1 MINPEIC
8 RLYCQGQLSQPDVN
22 GLQMPRRPRFCPP
35 GMPIHVIQ
43 RGNNRQI
50 CFTSDADIHAYAHW
64 LADAATFYE
73 VDVHGW
79 VFMTNHVHL
88 LVTPHRPNAVSRLM
102 QSLGRRYVQYFNYA
116 YARSGTLF
124 EGRFR
129 SCLVQ
134 DSEYF
139 LACLRYIELN
149 PVRAG
154 MVKDPAHYRWSSY
167 AAHGLGVDVGMW
179 TPHPTYISL
188 GDDKPSRQS
197 RYRRLVGEVLEPAVI
212 EKIRHCANTGLTLG
226 TEKFR
231 EQYKSL
237 TGDVANQG

>member
-1 MINPEIC
+1 MDFPA
-8 RLYCQGQLSQPDVN
+8 
-22 GLQMPRRPRFCPP
+22 
-35 GMPIHVIQ
+35 HVIQ
-43 RGNNRQI
+43 RGNNRQPL
-50 CFTSDADIHAYAHW
+50 FTSDADIAAYSHW
-64 LADAATFYE
+64 LEDGALRFR

-88 LVTPHRPNAVSRLM
+88 LITPRVENGVSRLM
-102 QSLGRRYVQYFNYA
+102 QSLGRRYVGHFNYS

-134 DSEYF
+134 ENQYF

-154 MVKDPAHYRWSSY
+154 MVTDPGDYRWSSY
-167 AAHGLGVDVGMW
+167 RAHACGAPVKFW
-179 TPHPTYISL
+179 NPHDLYLSL
-188 GDDKPSRQS
+188 ASRSAERQIHW
-197 RYRRLVGEVLEPAVI
+197 RRLVGEAMDTATI
-212 EKIRHCANTGLTLG
+212 SKIRHCTNTGLVLG

-231 EQYKSL
+231 DQ
-237 TGDVANQG
+237 VAALRN